1 MFTAIRRSRFRVK
14 KLNSTS
20 AFPPCHSISVNKN
33 GGCKTR
39 RVTVTFSTLFSSLW
53 TGTGLVQGR
62 RSLNTCGWK
71 YWISKQK
78 PRIRTTKQINGE
90 TLKSLYQLK
99 TGKTPLL
106 TLRIKGYWNIFTH
119 KKIDL
124 GVLWPECT
132 RTTDSRTRT
141 VPYPSPPLTRPWHTA
156 GLPVNPC

>member
-71 YWISKQK
+71 YWIRQTEASNKDNK
-78 PRIRTTKQINGE
+78 INKRW

-99 TGKTPLL
+99 NRKDIIADINNKRLL
-106 TLRIKGYWNIFTH
+106 KYFHH

-124 GVLWPECT
+124 GASMAWMHTYHQQQDKNNAV
-132 RTTDSRTRT
+132 SI
-141 VPYPSPPLTRPWHTA
+141 SALTRPDTRQVC
-156 GLPVNPC
+156 L